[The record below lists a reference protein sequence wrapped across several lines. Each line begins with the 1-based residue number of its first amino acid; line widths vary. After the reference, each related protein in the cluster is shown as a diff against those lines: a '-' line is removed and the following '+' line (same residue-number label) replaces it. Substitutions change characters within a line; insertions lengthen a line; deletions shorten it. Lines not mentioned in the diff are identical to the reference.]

1 MAKVKYVLFTHHVLA
16 VWKQKLWLLSANA
29 DYKSSMTVNED
40 NLLFIID
47 LYLKRNCHT
56 HKYPPDGDNIAIQV
70 YNL

>member
-1 MAKVKYVLFTHHVLA
+1 MYYLLTMSSLCGNRN
-16 VWKQKLWLLSANA
+16 WLLPANA

-47 LYLKRNCHT
+47 LYRNRNCHT